1 MYREE
6 HKWFEFRFAF
16 LLLVHRCKLQGLR
29 GHKVVAVISYLLFTV
44 YTCSESFI
52 HCKFLGRT
60 KRLLSRA
67 AVVHLNF
74 RAGSAFPVPVCSVSP
89 GNWVNKADTQ

>member
-16 LLLVHRCKLQGLR
+16 LLLVHRWKLQGLR
-29 GHKVVAVISYLLFTV
+29 GHKVVAVISYLIFTV
-44 YTCSESFI
+44 NTCSESFI

-60 KRLLSRA
+60 KRLLYLAIHRQK
-67 AVVHLNF
+67 F
-74 RAGSAFPVPVCSVSP
+74 KGCSSES
-89 GNWVNKADTQ
+89 GMQLSKLMII